1 MIYNLLM
8 YFGSTS
14 WCADTR
20 QPERLSPVGNGE
32 ERPQKVSPLSPRD
45 LAAFPQFSNFNFSS
59 VLLFPLLRPRLL
71 SPAATEGK
79 DKEEGGAKN
88 PFHLIHSL
96 AWGLRFCH
104 RRVLKIVSSP

>member
-45 LAAFPQFSNFNFSS
+45 LAAFPQFSNFSS
-59 VLLFPLLRPRLL
+59 VLLFPLLQPRLL

-79 DKEEGGAKN
+79 DKEEGGAN

-96 AWGLRFCH
+96 VWGLRFCH

>member
-45 LAAFPQFSNFNFSS
+45 LAAFPQFSNFNLSS
-59 VLLFPLLRPRLL
+59 VLLLPLLRLL

-79 DKEEGGAKN
+79 AKEEGAKN